1 MEMLAMANDDDQ
13 LIRPTF
19 PSSNTGEGYN
29 LQVGR
34 NKKSLVC

>member
-1 MEMLAMANDDDQ
+1 MANDDDQ

-29 LQVGR
+29 LQVIIEIAF
-34 NKKSLVC
+34 S